1 MSVASSKNEIFFF
14 FFFFQVNQRKLPAG
28 FYYVP
33 LSSQILLDR
42 FLSYLCMIKF
52 LIIGWL

>member
-1 MSVASSKNEIFFF
+1 MSVASSKNENFFL
-14 FFFFQVNQRKLPAG
+14 FFFQVNQRKLPAG

-42 FLSYLCMIKF
+42 FLSYLCMIKC